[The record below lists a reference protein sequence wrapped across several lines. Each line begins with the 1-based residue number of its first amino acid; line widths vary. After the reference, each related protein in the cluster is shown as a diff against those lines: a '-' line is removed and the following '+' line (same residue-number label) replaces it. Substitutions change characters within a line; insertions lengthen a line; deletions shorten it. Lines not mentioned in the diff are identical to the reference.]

1 MAGIGFELKKLFKGK
16 GLLSNMKA
24 YLYSALV
31 SLGPFV
37 LATIMIVSIQLLLV
51 YMDKPLKE
59 KELFIATVIYTFIF
73 AQIITSGFTMII
85 TRFVSDMLYSKRLGY
100 ILPSLY
106 GIITLVIPIT
116 AIPAILFLWN
126 SPILIEVKFTSY
138 LLFMEIIITYLMMV
152 YLSALKDYM
161 KIVKSFSWGVASTLI
176 LSYVFLKFTSL
187 DTVLGMTLAMN
198 TGFLLIISLLLSYL
212 RGFFKI
218 QSIQKCEKYFYF
230 LTYFDRYYSL
240 FFISLFYTLALYVH
254 NFIFW
259 GSSIGVKI
267 SSTYTYAP
275 AYDVPS
281 FYAFLSVMP
290 SMVVFVVSMET
301 SFYEKYRTY
310 YSLITG
316 KGNFADIENARKDM
330 SRVLWSEIR
339 NIMELQVFFS
349 LIFVVAGFYF
359 LPAIGMSSLSFDIFL
374 LLVLGTYCNIIL
386 LIVVLVLLYF
396 EDRRGALF
404 ISITF
409 LISNTIFTWGTIYM
423 GERGYGL
430 GFFLA
435 AFLSLIVALFELRVF
450 LNNIHYHTFCGQ
462 PVIQRQYIGPFG
474 RMIRFFYRNQDQ
486 EI

>member
-16 GLLSNMKA
+16 GFFSNIKA

-31 SLGPFV
+31 SLGPFI

-59 KELFIATVIYTFIF
+59 KELFIAIVIYSFIF

-106 GIITLVIPIT
+106 GVITLVVPIT
-116 AIPAILFLWN
+116 AVPAILFLWN
-126 SPILIEVKFTSY
+126 SPVLLEIKLTSY

-152 YLSALKDYM
+152 YLSVLKDYM

-176 LSYVFLKFTSL
+176 LSYVFIKFTYL

-198 TGFLLIISLLLSYL
+198 IGFLLIISLLLSYL

-218 QSIQKCEKYFYF
+218 QSTQKCEKYFYF

-259 GSSIGVKI
+259 GSSIGIRI
-267 SSTYTYAP
+267 SSTYIYAP
-275 AYDVPS
+275 TYDVPS

-290 SMVVFVVSMET
+290 SMVVFVVSLET
-301 SFYEKYRTY
+301 SFYEKYRAY

-316 KGNFADIENARKDM
+316 KGNFIDIENARKNM

-339 NIMELQVFFS
+339 NIMELQTFFS
-349 LIFVVAGFYF
+349 LVFVVAGFYF
-359 LPAIGMSSLSFDIFL
+359 LPVIGMSSLSFDIFL
-374 LLVLGTYCNIIL
+374 LLVLAAYCNIIL
-386 LIVVLVLLYF
+386 LVVILILLYF
-396 EDRRGALF
+396 EDRRGAFF
-404 ISITF
+404 ISTTF
-409 LISNTIFTWGTIYM
+409 LISNTVFTWGTIYI
-423 GERGYGL
+423 GERGYGF

-435 AFLSLIVALFELRVF
+435 AFLSLIVALVELRTF

-462 PVIQRQYIGPFG
+462 PVIQKQQIGLFG
-474 RMIRFFYRNQDQ
+474 RMVRFFYRNQDQ
-486 EI
+486 ES